1 MPERVIC
8 QVKTNCLNH
17 LQQRDKCWYC
27 NNYNQYIPKDKK
39 ILSPTQEERRL
50 ERKLAKKEKKN
61 TDMSKRGKM
70 AKRKGYKAEHEL
82 EKILPNAKRVPLSGA
97 LDGYELSNDLKMIV
111 NGVDKRIEVK
121 HRKSVPVSCYKWL
134 GIKNNCGVRTLAYDV
149 DNPPN
154 YLIMRK
160 DNMPWLVVMPLD
172 EFLLL
177 IPKEE

>member
-1 MPERVIC
+1 MAQINPSQDDDYMKLVRQPEGSSLCGQACVATIAGVSLEESIRAFDGTRGGTRTKQVINALRKFGIAC
-8 QVKTNCLNH
+8 G
-17 LQQRDKCWYC
+17 DKLLR
-27 NNYNQYIPKDKK
+27 ITK
-39 ILSPTQEERRL
+39 
-50 ERKLAKKEKKN
+50 
-61 TDMSKRGKM
+61 
-70 AKRKGYKAEHEL
+70 
-82 EKILPNAKRVPLSGA
+82 
-97 LDGYELSNDLKMIV
+97 
-111 NGVDKRIEVK
+111 KRIEVK

-177 IPKEE
+177 IPKEDAE